1 MKKNKIPLNLQ
12 RISDKD
18 LKIKKH
24 EMDIHK
30 TEKKNIYRDYF
41 HSIPYEKFILASYW
55 KKNKYY

>member
-41 HSIPYEKFILASYW
+41 HSIPYEKFILA
-55 KKNKYY
+55 